1 MFVEGF
7 RVESPRVRYGD
18 GEIESEYRYDTTE
31 VVAPPSPEKGW
42 VVRPKSVTYH
52 FKTTTTVPKLGYA
65 PITLADRSICPPIAF
80 DPASVLFSF
89 SFSSPVWSPCFS

>member
-52 FKTTTTVPKLGYA
+52 FKTTTTVPNLGYYA
-65 PITLADRSICPPIAF
+65 CIIKHEMLAAHLSSHLVDEMRRSMERNFEIG
-80 DPASVLFSF
+80 
-89 SFSSPVWSPCFS
+89 